1 MIQRRLTGRAAR
13 ALTALLWTGAV
24 VFAAWIASS
33 LITRL
38 TAPAPLAAAYQPVSD
53 PRLAAQRLAIKHP
66 MAGNGEATVAGTPRS
81 PAAATGFSLIGV
93 ATGFGN
99 APGFALLKPSGGA
112 VAPYMVGETLAPG
125 VVLTGLY
132 PEHVEIE
139 RNGLRERIAL
149 DRNAAAAARAAAG
162 TPSMPGAVRYNPA
175 APAPANLR

>member
-1 MIQRRLTGRAAR
+1 MIQRRLTGRAVH
-13 ALTALLWTGAV
+13 ALTILLWAGALV
-24 VFAAWIASS
+24 LAAWIASS
-33 LITRL
+33 LITRF
-38 TAPAPLAAAYQPVSD
+38 TAPAPLAATYQPVSD
-53 PRLAAQRLAIKHP
+53 PRLAAQRLAIKQP
-66 MAGNGEATVAGTPRS
+66 MAGSGEAPVATPRS

-99 APGFALLKPSGGA
+99 APGFALLKPSGGV
-112 VAPYMVGETLAPG
+112 VAPYVVGETLAPG

-132 PEHVEIE
+132 PEHVDIE

-149 DRNAAAAARAAAG
+149 DRNAAAAAASVTAG